1 MTVQYYDEKRGHYVS
16 IFADKVFL
24 TENLAHI
31 TMINGSIINI
41 KRIHLLEVRAC

>member
-16 IFADKVFL
+16 VFADKVFL

-31 TMINGSIINI
+31 TLWNGNIINI
-41 KRIHLLEVRAC
+41 KRTHLLEVRAC